1 VPTVLAAGAFGQRN
15 PGDEALLSA
24 LLAGLPGWRVIA
36 TSADPRTTAAA
47 HGCQAIKARNPAAIA
62 RAVSRSDAVV
72 VAGGTVF
79 KSLNPG
85 TRRGRSALLRNA
97 LALIAAAR
105 AMGKPRAMI
114 GVGADSLSTPLARRL
129 AREIVRHADLT
140 ILRDEDSA
148 RCLADAGVPPP
159 FRIGADPVWTL
170 LDKPPRSPRDAGAVV
185 VALSCPAGGSELD
198 ELLVAAL
205 RGVTEAGI
213 PVHVQPWQVNGGRED
228 DLERARSLVGRLGA
242 NAALIPAPGSLAD
255 AREVFGRYRAV
266 VGLRFHS
273 LVAAASA
280 EVPFVA
286 IAHEPKL
293 AALARRMHQADVSSR
308 DDPSQLAAA
317 VLDAI
322 GGPTPSQA
330 AVRGEIARAEEGQ
343 RLLRLLLSRGRSP
356 DANDVTGLPLW
367 PADWVQ

>member
-1 VPTVLAAGAFGQRN
+1 VPTVLAAGAFGERN

-36 TSADPRTTAAA
+36 TSADPRTTTAA
-47 HGCQAIKARNPAAIA
+47 HGCHAVRARNPAAVA

-79 KSLNPG
+79 NSLHR
-85 TRRGRSALLRNA
+85 TRRGRSGLLRNA
-97 LALIAAAR
+97 LALMAAAR

-114 GVGADSLSTPLARRL
+114 GVGADSLSAPVARRL

-140 ILRDEDSA
+140 ILRDEESA
-148 RCLADAGVPPP
+148 RCLAEAGVPPP

-170 LDKPPRSPRDAGAVV
+170 LDKPPRSPRDARAVV
-185 VALSCPAGGSELD
+185 VALSWLAGGSELD
-198 ELLVAAL
+198 ALLVTAL
-205 RGVTEAGI
+205 RAVTKAGV
-213 PVHVQPWQVNGGRED
+213 PVHVQPWQVNGGRQD
-228 DLERARSLVGRLGA
+228 DLERARSLVGRLGP
-242 NAALIPAPGSLAD
+242 NAGLIPAPGSLTD
-255 AREVFGRYRAV
+255 ARELFGRYRAV

-286 IAHEPKL
+286 IADEPRL
-293 AALARRMHQADVSSR
+293 AAIARRMRQADVSSR
-308 DDPSQLAAA
+308 DDPGRLAAA

-322 GGPTPSQA
+322 DGPTPSQA
-330 AVRGEIARAEEGQ
+330 AVRAEIARAEEGQ

-356 DANDVTGLPLW
+356 DANEVTGLPLW
-367 PADWVQ
+367 PADWVK